1 MKKIVVMGRGGT
13 GKTSSV
19 ALMAKYL
26 IEIGETPILL
36 IDADPDQ
43 NLGDLVGADIEKTIS
58 DVLYEFMDEG
68 GSVTGASPLE
78 RLEPKILEKVF
89 EGDLFD
95 LIVIG
100 AKWKEGCYCMPNNLL
115 KKVIPTLADNYKY
128 VLIDSPAGLE
138 HLNRRITSDVDY
150 IIDILDS
157 SKKSFEHVKRAYR
170 IIKEVKINFKEFYLI
185 GGDRFPNSLAKR
197 AEDMGMKYLG
207 KINYD
212 ENVESY
218 VIEGKSLLELPQT
231 SPAYLSIK
239 SIMENIL

>member
-13 GKTSSV
+13 GKTSLV
-19 ALMAKYL
+19 ALITKYL

-43 NLGDLVGADIEKTIS
+43 NLGDLVGADIENTIS
-58 DVLYEFMDEG
+58 DVLYEFMEQG
-68 GSVTGASPLE
+68 GSVTGASPVE

-115 KKVIPTLADNYKY
+115 KKIIPTIAANYEY
-128 VLIDSPAGLE
+128 ILIDSPAGLE

-150 IIDILDS
+150 VIDILDS
-157 SKKSFEHVKRAYR
+157 SKKSFEHIKRAYR
-170 IIKEVKINFKEFYLI
+170 IIKEVKINFREFYLI
-185 GGDRFPNSLAKR
+185 GGNRFPNNLTKR
-197 AEDMGMKYLG
+197 AENVGMKYLG

-231 SPAYLSIK
+231 SPAYLSVK

>member
-13 GKTSSV
+13 GKTSLV
-19 ALMAKYL
+19 ALISKYL
-26 IEIGETPILL
+26 IEIGETPLLL

-43 NLGDLVGADIEKTIS
+43 NLGDVVGAEVGRTIS
-58 DVLYEFMDEG
+58 DILYEFMDEG
-68 GSVTGASPLE
+68 GSITGASPLE
-78 RLEPKILEKVF
+78 RLEPRILEKLY
-89 EGDLFD
+89 EGDYFD

-115 KKVIPTLADNYKY
+115 KKIIPTLAENYKY

-157 SKKSFEHVKRAYR
+157 SKKSFEHVNRAYR
-170 IIKEVKINFKEFYLI
+170 IIKEVKIKFKEFYLV
-185 GGDRFPNSLAKR
+185 GGNRFPNKLTKR
-197 AEDMGMKYLG
+197 AEDLGMKYLG

-218 VIEGKSLLELPQT
+218 IIEGKSLLELPQK

-239 SIMENIL
+239 GLMEKIL